1 MMLEEY
7 KKLGNP
13 ASHGCI
19 RLDLKDAKWLY
30 EKLPLGVRVSIYIE
44 K

>member
-1 MMLEEY
+1 MIIEEY
-7 KKLGNP
+7 EKLGSP

-19 RLDLKDAKWLY
+19 RLKLEEAKWLY
-30 EKLPLGVRVSIYIE
+30 EKLPSGVKVIIY